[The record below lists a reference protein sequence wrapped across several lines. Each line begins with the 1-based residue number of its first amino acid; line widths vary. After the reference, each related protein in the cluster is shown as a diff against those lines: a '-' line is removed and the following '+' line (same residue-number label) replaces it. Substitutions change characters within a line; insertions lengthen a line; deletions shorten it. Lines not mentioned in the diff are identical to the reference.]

1 MATKVIMPEMGEGV
15 IEGTV
20 AQWLKAEGD
29 TIEEFEPILEIET
42 DKVTTEATAEV
53 AGTMLKIYVEEGQTV
68 PVGTVLALIGE
79 AGEEAPAAPPAAA
92 EEEVALEE
100 TVPERASEAVPVPEP
115 AVAEGTGR
123 ENGGQRQKEGER
135 DSDLPFADWASLVR
149 RIAAEHDVDL
159 SRVEGTGRGGRTTK
173 KDILAYLERREEAE
187 IREPARERAPA
198 TAAEPRPAAA
208 PATMPGEVMPLS
220 NIRRRIAEHMVESK
234 RTSPHVT
241 TVFEVDFSAVVAHR
255 QAHKEEFAQNGTRLT
270 FTPYIVSATAQALR
284 EHPVV
289 NSSWTDE
296 GILLRKEINIGMAT
310 ALEDGLIVP
319 VIKNAD
325 HYNLLGLANQVN
337 DLAERA
343 RSNRLQPGEVQGG
356 TFSITNHGVSG
367 SLFATPIINQP
378 QTGILGIGKIEK
390 RVKVVDDAIAIRPLA
405 FVSFTFDHR
414 ILDGATADYFVATF
428 KEIIE
433 SWQ

>member
-1 MATKVIMPEMGEGV
+1 MATKVVMPEMGEGV

-20 AQWLKAEGD
+20 AQWLKDEGEP
-29 TIEEFEPILEIET
+29 IEEFEPILEIET

-53 AGTMLKIYVEEGQTV
+53 AGTLLKIYVEEGETV

-79 AGEEAPAAPPAAA
+79 PGEEAPEAAPAEA

-100 TVPERASEAVPVPEP
+100 TGSGEGQAMAQAAEP
-115 AVAEGTGR
+115 AMAATREGTGR
-123 ENGGQRQKEGER
+123 ENGGRQQEGEER
-135 DSDLPFADWASLVR
+135 DSELPFADWASPVVR

-159 SRVEGTGRGGRTTK
+159 SKVQGTGRGGRTTK
-173 KDILAYLERREEAE
+173 RDILAYLDEREEVKPE
-187 IREPARERAPA
+187 REPAPA
-198 TAAEPRPAAA
+198 VETAQPSPAAA
-208 PATMPGEVMPLS
+208 PGELLPMT
-220 NIRRRIAEHMVESK
+220 NMRRRIAEHMVESK

-241 TVFEVDFSAVVAHR
+241 TVFEVDFAAVVAHR
-255 QAHKEEFAQNGTRLT
+255 QANKEKFAQDGTRLT
-270 FTPYIVSATAQALR
+270 FTPYIVSATARALR
-284 EHPVV
+284 EHPIV
-289 NSSWTDE
+289 NGRWTDE
-296 GILLRKEINIGMAT
+296 GILLRQEVNIGIAT

-325 HYNLLGLANQVN
+325 HYNLRGLANQVN

-343 RSNRLQPGEVQGG
+343 RNNRLQPGEVQDG

-405 FVSFTFDHR
+405 FVSLTFDHR
-414 ILDGATADYFVATF
+414 VLDGATADHFVAAF